1 MDNLLH
7 SGKIYDTNDELIM
20 KKQRECMELLYD
32 YNATRPSEGEKR
44 KELLKKML
52 AEVGEGC
59 YIEPPFHA
67 NWAGRYIH
75 FGNGVYANFGL
86 TCVDDTHIYIG
97 DKTMF
102 GPNVVL
108 ATANH
113 PILPELREKAY
124 QYNKEIHIG
133 KNCWLGAGVIVVPGI
148 SIGDNS
154 VIGAGSVVTR
164 DIPDNVLAVGNPC
177 RVLREIS
184 EHDREFF
191 YKNERIDWE
200 ELGNL

>member
-1 MDNLLH
+1 
-7 SGKIYDTNDELIM
+7 
-20 KKQRECMELLYD
+20 
-32 YNATRPSEGEKR
+32 
-44 KELLKKML
+44 
-52 AEVGEGC
+52 
-59 YIEPPFHA
+59 
-67 NWAGRYIH
+67 
-75 FGNGVYANFGL
+75 
-86 TCVDDTHIYIG
+86 
-97 DKTMF
+97 MF